1 MASSTKNN
9 MILLVITILTIT
21 FNSASAADPDPLQD
35 VCVADLNS
43 TITVNGFPCKRNFT
57 FTPEDFASMGIA
69 RPGEPNIFGS
79 RVAVANVFN
88 MPGLNTQGVSMA
100 RVDFDRDGL
109 NPPHTHPRATEI
121 IFVKEG
127 TLVAGFITT
136 DNVFVNKLITKGEVF
151 VFPRGLIHFSFNVGR
166 GNATIIVAF
175 NSQNPG
181 VQVIAISMFASRPQI
196 PEEVV
201 ARAFQTSVEE
211 VRAIRARLALPTAG
225 LPSGRQC
232 DDRNMHSQYDKHD
245 DCNMHSQCDT
255 RDDCNMYLQYDKR
268 DDRNMHS
275 QYDKHDDR
283 NMNSQYDKHEDRNMY
298 SRYDKYEDRNMYS
311 RYDIM

>member
-255 RDDCNMYLQYDKR
+255 RDDSEPPKAKNKAQLEKALAKLNESYIKR
-268 DDRNMHS
+268 ELIKYNYKRCANVLA
-275 QYDKHDDR
+275 
-283 NMNSQYDKHEDRNMY
+283 NSGART
-298 SRYDKYEDRNMYS
+298 
-311 RYDIM
+311 